1 MGVPVYRRILDL
13 FEAEG
18 VNTLFGIPDPNFVHM
33 FSEADARGWSV
44 VAPHHELSAGF
55 MAEAASRMTGNPGLC
70 IGTLG
75 PGVANISGA
84 MMCAFVENSPV
95 IFLGGQRA
103 RITERRV
110 RRGRIQFIQQEGLF
124 TPSVKYSS
132 SIEYAD
138 QTDEI
143 VHEAIRRAMSGT
155 PGPSYIE
162 FPSHVILEE
171 LDVSDPLP
179 PSRYRLVNQGA
190 GAREV
195 AEAAKLI
202 REAKSPILLVGHGVY
217 TSRSGAAV
225 KELADLMACPVI
237 QTSGGTSF
245 IPGLEDRT
253 FAYGFSPAAVEAV
266 VKSDLCVALGTE
278 LGEPSHYGKTRHW
291 AENDA
296 NRKWVLVEQDPV
308 AIGVNRPIDVP
319 LVGDLRG
326 VLPQLV
332 EALEDNPRPAS
343 ADLDRWIKEDAEE
356 LAQLAENAPSGRT
369 PVHPARFVVEATRAF
384 AALPQDGILV
394 RDGGATVIFQW
405 TYSQAKP
412 HDVIWNQNFGHLGT
426 GLPYAVGASV
436 AEGGKRPV
444 MLLTSDSAFLFHI
457 AELETAARQNLPL
470 VCVVGV
476 DHQWGLEV
484 GVYKRTF
491 EQPSPQPGVHW
502 SKDVR
507 FDKIAEGFGCHG
519 EYVEKEDEMGRPS
532 SGPTRAAR
540 PRSCM
545 CVSIRRPTRR
555 RCRSTTNFEP
565 GTPRAR
571 SKERWKSCANISSST
586 LTASGSTRCGPTL
599 WTSTTRR
606 PSRSPAR
613 SRSVRLPMST
623 SRCGRLAGRSPHGRR
638 RAGKNAW
645 TFCRR
650 SSPSIRSAPVISPMR

>member
-1 MGVPVYRRILDL
+1 MGVPVYKRILDL

-55 MAEAASRMTGNPGLC
+55 MAEAAFRMTGKPGLC

-84 MMCAFVENSPV
+84 MMCALVENSPV

-110 RRGRIQFIQQEGLF
+110 RRGRIQFVQQEGLF

-202 REAKSPILLVGHGVY
+202 QEAKSPILLVGHGVH

-384 AALPQDGILV
+384 AALPHDGILV

-470 VCVVGV
+470 VCVFGV

-519 EYVEKEDEMGRPS
+519 EYVEKEDEMGPAIE
-532 SGPTRAAR
+532 RAY
-540 PRSCM
+540 
-545 CVSIRRPTRR
+545 
-555 RCRSTTNFEP
+555 
-565 GTPRAR
+565 
-571 SKERWKSCANISSST
+571 
-586 LTASGSTRCGPTL
+586 ASGKTAVVHVCVDPKANSEEMPKYDEFRTWYAEGTQ
-599 WTSTTRR
+599 
-606 PSRSPAR
+606 
-613 SRSVRLPMST
+613 
-623 SRCGRLAGRSPHGRR
+623 
-638 RAGKNAW
+638 
-645 TFCRR
+645 
-650 SSPSIRSAPVISPMR
+650 